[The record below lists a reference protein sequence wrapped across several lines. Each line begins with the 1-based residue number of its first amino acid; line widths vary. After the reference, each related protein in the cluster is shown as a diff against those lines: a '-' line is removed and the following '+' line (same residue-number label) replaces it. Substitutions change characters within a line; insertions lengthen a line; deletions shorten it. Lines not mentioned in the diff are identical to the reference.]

1 MTKASIHVKF
11 KTSEEVNMR
20 YQIRVE
26 GQLNS
31 HWAHWFEGMTI
42 DSEGATTVITGSVA
56 DQSQLHGLLH
66 RIRDLNLTLI
76 SVNKLD
82 GLEDEKINREDKR

>member
-1 MTKASIHVKF
+1 MAMKS
-11 KTSEEVNMR
+11 KTSKEVKLR

-26 GQLNS
+26 GRLNS
-31 HWAHWFEGMTI
+31 HWSHWFEGMTI
-42 DSEGATTVITGSVA
+42 DTDGETTVISGSVA

-82 GLEDEKINREDKR
+82 FQREKKINWEDKR

>member
-1 MTKASIHVKF
+1 
-11 KTSEEVNMR
+11 MR

-31 HWAHWFEGMTI
+31 HWTHWFEGMTI
-42 DSEGATTVITGSVA
+42 VSEGVTTVLTGPVA

-82 GLEDEKINREDKR
+82 SLGEEKINKEDKR

>member
-1 MTKASIHVKF
+1 MK
-11 KTSEEVNMR
+11 

-31 HWAHWFEGMTI
+31 HWAHWFEGMSI
-42 DSEGATTVITGSVA
+42 DFDGSTTVLTGPVA
-56 DQSQLHGLLH
+56 DQSALHGLLH

-76 SVNKLD
+76 SVNKV
-82 GLEDEKINREDKR
+82 GSQGEDKSDKEDRQ

>member
-1 MTKASIHVKF
+1 MEKNMKNKKIE
-11 KTSEEVNMR
+11 TSKEANMK

-31 HWAHWFEGMTI
+31 HWTQWFEGMTI
-42 DSEGATTVITGSVA
+42 NYDGDTTVLTGSVA
-56 DQSQLHGLLH
+56 DQSALHGLLH

-76 SVNKLD
+76 SLNKLD
-82 GLEDEKINREDKR
+82 YQKKDKIDKEEKS

>member
-1 MTKASIHVKF
+1 MK
-11 KTSEEVNMR
+11 

-42 DSEGATTVITGSVA
+42 DHDGDTTILTGSIA
-56 DQSQLHGLLH
+56 DQSQLHGMLH
-66 RIRDLNLTLI
+66 RIRDLNLILI
-76 SVNKLD
+76 SVNQQ
-82 GLEDEKINREDKR
+82 EEKNADTINKEGKR

>member
-1 MTKASIHVKF
+1 MEKNLKNDKF
-11 KTSEEVNMR
+11 KTSEEANMK

-31 HWAHWFEGMTI
+31 HWTQWFEGMTI
-42 DSEGATTVITGSVA
+42 KYDGDTTVLTGSVA
-56 DQSQLHGLLH
+56 DQSALHGLLH

-76 SVNKLD
+76 SIRKLD
-82 GLEDEKINREDKR
+82 YLAEDKKDKEEKS

>member
-1 MTKASIHVKF
+1 MEGDMK
-11 KTSEEVNMR
+11 

-31 HWAHWFEGMTI
+31 HWSHWFEGMTI
-42 DSEGATTVITGSVA
+42 NYDGDTTILTGPVA
-56 DQSQLHGLLH
+56 DQSQLHGMLH

-76 SVNKLD
+76 SVNQQK
-82 GLEDEKINREDKR
+82 NQREDKPNRENI

>member
-1 MTKASIHVKF
+1 M
-11 KTSEEVNMR
+11 EEDMK

-31 HWAHWFEGMTI
+31 HWSDWFEGMTI
-42 DSEGATTVITGSVA
+42 DHDGDTTILTGSIT
-56 DQSQLHGLLH
+56 DQSQLHGMLH

-76 SVNKLD
+76 SVNQQ
-82 GLEDEKINREDKR
+82 EDKNNDTINKEVK